1 MTEKPMNILYV
12 HTHDTGRMIQP
23 YDPAIPTPTLQ
34 RLAQDGTL
42 FRHAYCCGPTCSPSR
57 AALLTGQPPHA
68 NGMYGLAHRGFSLKD
83 YSHHLANYLKQFGYE
98 TVLFGMQHECKDP
111 NGIGYDRVFVDP
123 RREAEDLT
131 AWDISNGDAAIAYLK
146 EPHEKPFFMSY
157 GLAHTHRPFLEID
170 GSVNPDYLR
179 VPPCLPDNART
190 REDFA
195 GFVTSAMRA
204 DQCIGRVLDELDRQG
219 LTEQTLILYTTD
231 HGIAFP
237 HMKCN
242 LYDTGIGVSL
252 ILKYPG
258 NPSAGKV
265 TDALVSQVDLYP
277 TLCELLGIPKPEWLT
292 GRSLLPV
299 LNNEAE
305 EVNDAVFSEVTYHAA
320 AEPQRCVRTRRYKY
334 IRRYGVN
341 DDYVP
346 ANIDAGGSKD
356 FLLEEGLLS
365 RQIPREMLFDLSF
378 DPAERQNL
386 IGHPDYQKIAEEMR
400 SRLARHMADTGDF
413 VDSGQLPRPEG
424 MVLNTITCI
433 DPDSTDPADY
443 ESVV

>member
-1 MTEKPMNILYV
+1 MTTKPMNILYV
-12 HTHDTGRMIQP
+12 HTHDTGRMIEP
-23 YDPAIPTPTLQ
+23 YDPAISTPHLM
-34 RLAQDGTL
+34 RLAQEGTL
-42 FRHAYCCGPTCSPSR
+42 FRNAYCCGPTCSPSR

-68 NGMYGLAHRGFSLKD
+68 NGMYGLAHRGFSLND
-83 YSHHLANYLKQFGYE
+83 YSRHLANYLKAFGYE
-98 TVLFGMQHECKDP
+98 TALFGMQHECKNP
-111 NGIGYDRVFVDP
+111 KGIGYDRVFVDP

-131 AWDISNGDAAIAYLK
+131 AWDLCNGDAAIAYLK
-146 EPHEKPFFMSY
+146 EAHEKPFFMSY

-179 VPPCLPDNART
+179 VPPCLPDNAKT

-195 GFVTSAMRA
+195 GYVTSALRA
-204 DQCIGRVLDELDRQG
+204 DHCIGRVLEELEAQG
-219 LTEQTLILYTTD
+219 LIDNTLILYTTD

-277 TLCELLGIPKPEWLT
+277 TLCELLGIPAPEWLT
-292 GRSLLPV
+292 GRSLVPILENP
-299 LNNEAE
+299 EA

-320 AEPQRCVRTRRYKY
+320 AEPQRCIRTKRYKY

-341 DDYVP
+341 EVDVP
-346 ANIDAGGSKD
+346 AKFDAGGSME
-356 FLLEEGLLS
+356 FLLVEGLLS
-365 RQIPREMLFDLSF
+365 RQIDREMLFDLSF
-378 DPAERQNL
+378 DPGERQNL
-386 IGHPDYQKIAEEMR
+386 IGCPDYAPIASDLR
-400 SRLARHMADTGDF
+400 ARLAGHMKETGDF
-413 VDSGQLPRPEG
+413 VESGNLPRPEG

-433 DPDSTDPADY
+433 DPDSRDPEDY
-443 ESVV
+443 ERIQ

>member
-1 MTEKPMNILYV
+1 MTKKPLNILYV

-23 YDPAIPTPTLQ
+23 YDPALPTPHLMK
-34 RLAQDGTL
+34 LAGEGTL
-42 FRHAYCCGPTCSPSR
+42 FRNAYCCGPTCSPSR

-68 NGMYGLAHRGFSLKD
+68 NGMYGLAHRGFSLHD
-83 YSHHLANYLKQFGYE
+83 YSRHLANYLKEFGYE
-98 TVLFGMQHECKDP
+98 TALFGMQHECKDAK
-111 NGIGYDRVFVDP
+111 GIGYDRVFVDP

-131 AWDISNGDAAIAYLK
+131 AWDLSNGDAAIAYLQ
-146 EPHEKPFFMSY
+146 EVHEKPFFMSY

-170 GSVNPDYLR
+170 DSVNPDYLR
-179 VPPCLPDNART
+179 VPPCLPDNDRT
-190 REDFA
+190 RQDFA
-195 GFVTSAMRA
+195 GFVTSALRA
-204 DQCIGRVLDELDRQG
+204 DHCIGRVLKALERQG
-219 LTEQTLILYTTD
+219 LTENTLVLYTTD

-277 TLCELLGIPKPEWLT
+277 TICQLLGIPAPEWLA
-292 GRSLLPV
+292 GRSLVPILQNPQ
-299 LNNEAE
+299 A
-305 EVNDAVFSEVTYHAA
+305 EVNDAVFSEATYHAA

-341 DDYVP
+341 DAYVP

-365 RQIPREMLFDLSF
+365 HKIDREMLFDLSF
-378 DPAERQNL
+378 DPMERKNL
-386 IGHPDYQKIAEEMR
+386 IHQKDYAAVADDLR
-400 SRLARHMADTGDF
+400 ARLAKHMADTGDF
-413 VDSGQLPRPEG
+413 IESGRLPRPEG
-424 MVLNTITCI
+424 MILNTITCI
-433 DPDSTDPADY
+433 DPDSKDPADY
-443 ESVV
+443 E